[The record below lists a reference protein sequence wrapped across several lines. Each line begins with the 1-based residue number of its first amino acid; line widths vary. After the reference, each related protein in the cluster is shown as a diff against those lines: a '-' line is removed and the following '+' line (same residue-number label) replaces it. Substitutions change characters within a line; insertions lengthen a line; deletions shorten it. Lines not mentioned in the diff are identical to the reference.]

1 MRLLCLRKYPFS
13 SFSRL
18 TREVS
23 EMAGGLLSRDLAV
36 LSMADVPHEE
46 AQGSWRM
53 APTSQNAGL
62 LWQGVGQARHE

>member
-1 MRLLCLRKYPFS
+1 
-13 SFSRL
+13 
-18 TREVS
+18 
-23 EMAGGLLSRDLAV
+23 MAGGLLSRDLAV